1 LALSRAAT
9 IVIIPPLVP
18 PRDGRRGARNNQQ
31 GVLSVN
37 RQVASIVSAFVVALA
52 QGAAMAQAPVAVP
65 QAQAQPQARPSS
77 PMAHVAVID
86 VGYIFKNHVR
96 FKAAMDKM
104 KDEVMAA
111 ENGLKAERDR
121 INGLMEQLKGF
132 NVGTAEYKKLEAEVA
147 KGQGDFNVNAQLQK
161 KDFMDREAKVYMQ
174 VYAEIEQAVSQFARQ
189 HGIAVVHR
197 FDGDPVDSSDRNRI
211 LGNIT
216 RPIVYHDPQIDIT
229 PDILRMLNAT
239 PVAGAPAASQPR

>member
-1 LALSRAAT
+1 MAAAG
-9 IVIIPPLVP
+9 LV
-18 PRDGRRGARNNQQ
+18 
-31 GVLSVN
+31 S
-37 RQVASIVSAFVVALA
+37 STALA
-52 QGAAMAQAPVAVP
+52 QAPAAGPRTAAGPANLT
-65 QAQAQPQARPSS
+65 
-77 PMAHVAVID
+77 AVID
-86 VGYIFKNHVR
+86 VGYIFKNHAR

-132 NVGTAEYKKLEAEVA
+132 NVGTPEFKKLEAEVA
-147 KGQGDFNVNAQLQK
+147 KAQGDFNVTAQLQK
-161 KDFMDREAKVYMQ
+161 KDFMDREGKVYHQ
-174 VYAEIEQAVSQFARQ
+174 VYNEIEQAVSQFARQ

-216 RPIVYHDPQIDIT
+216 KPIVFYDPQVDIT
-229 PDILRMLNAT
+229 PDVLKILNGAA
-239 PVAGAPAASQPR
+239 VAGAPQAQAVR